1 MIRSFV
7 YKAGRQTGD
16 VSFNVTPLID
26 CTFLLIIFFILAS
39 QMASDT
45 LATLVLP
52 RPHASLAAP
61 SDQREVRR
69 LIVNVL
75 SAEDDEGF
83 LGAHRTGQASAYK
96 IEGRRVEVGDFDTLV
111 AVMRSR
117 RQAATSDGLL
127 LEVRADRR
135 VQFGH
140 VQPVMDAA
148 AEAGISQVNLTALLE
163 RAGKP

>member
-7 YKAGRQTGD
+7 YRTGSRCGD

-39 QMASDT
+39 QMASDS
-45 LATLVLP
+45 LATLALP

-61 SDQREVRR
+61 PQRREVRH

-75 SAEDDEGF
+75 SAEGQDGRVEEG
-83 LGAHRTGQASAYK
+83 RIGQAAAYK
-96 IEGRRVEVGDFDTLV
+96 IEGRRVEVGDFQTLV
-111 AVMRSR
+111 AILCSR
-117 RQAATSDGLL
+117 REACGADGLL

-135 VQFGH
+135 VQYGH
-140 VQPVMDAA
+140 VQPIVDAA
-148 AEAGISQVNLTALLE
+148 AEVGICQVSLTALLE
-163 RAGKP
+163 GAKP